1 MPEAPANGE
10 DNDSYEEDQY
20 GDTYDLD
27 IGADYKNTFFINSEN
42 KSFPNGWISVN
53 ELQPNKYVIGRYQYP
68 QLNSNTVRVG
78 AKMLIHLAHW

>member
-53 ELQPNKYVIGRYQYP
+53 E
-68 QLNSNTVRVG
+68 
-78 AKMLIHLAHW
+78 